1 MPLFFSPI
9 QIQPTKNPANL
20 CVAWRVLRT
29 QSLLFSLDLS
39 SNEISDLGASALLK
53 ALEENFV
60 LLEPWAMRKNTGCL
74 AEILV
79 KNMQKKHVKKHVKRC
94 ETM

>member
-1 MPLFFSPI
+1 MKFLR
-9 QIQPTKNPANL
+9 K
-20 CVAWRVLRT
+20 VLRS

-60 LLEPWAMRKNTGCL
+60 LLEPW
-74 AEILV
+74 E
-79 KNMQKKHVKKHVKRC
+79 NM
-94 ETM
+94 ETLGTVWLGFW